1 MMQRGRLLAAD
12 LHSKNRSKK
21 KNYDLF
27 GGAYW
32 VIRLALAFLF
42 AIIGFITILAAM
54 NTKLNVGFDHHNFC
68 AHVIYGNG
76 KSVRKN
82 PPELFCRNSV
92 RLGRS
97 ATMRYG

>member
-1 MMQRGRLLAAD
+1 MGSVFKSDDQRGRLLAAD

-54 NTKLNVGFDHHNFC
+54 NTKLNVGLIIIISVLTLFM
-68 AHVIYGNG
+68 VMGNQFE
-76 KSVRKN
+76 KSARII
-82 PPELFCRNSV
+82 L
-92 RLGRS
+92 
-97 ATMRYG
+97 